1 MRRVQIT
8 LAAGLTLIAIAI
20 GVTLTRAPL
29 SVAGTNAIPVGS
41 AVGHTQGPASSC
53 QQGGTLPQSTSVIR
67 VSLSANV
74 GPKVSLRVLS
84 GSRLLTKGERSAGWG
99 VDETVNVSVSP
110 LSHPVPNAVIC
121 TAVGP
126 TIEPLQLNGMP
137 RVPSSSKS
145 LGMHDVLL
153 RMEYLHPGPKSWWSL
168 ASSIAHHMGIG
179 HAPGGT
185 SSVVLVLALML
196 AVIALASRLALRE
209 LR

>member
-1 MRRVQIT
+1 MRRVQIA
-8 LAAGLTLIAIAI
+8 LAGGLVLIAIAI
-20 GVTLTRAPL
+20 GVTLARAPL
-29 SVAGTNAIPVGS
+29 SVAGTNAVPAEL
-41 AVGHTQGPASSC
+41 AVGHTNGPAHSC
-53 QQGGTLPQSTSVIR
+53 QQAGTLPQGTSVIR

-84 GSRLLTKGERSAGWG
+84 GSHLLTKGERSAGWG
-99 VDETVNVSVSP
+99 VDETVNVPVSP
-110 LSHPVPNAVIC
+110 LAHPVPNAVIC

-126 TIEPLQLNGMP
+126 TIEALQLNGKP
-137 RVPSSSKS
+137 RVAGSAESRS
-145 LGMHDVLL
+145 LHEVLL

-185 SSVVLVLALML
+185 SSVVLVLVLML